1 MAPASG
7 VADSDG
13 VGAAAL
19 GVLEAL
25 GAGATDA
32 VGVEEAL
39 SLAVADG
46 VEEPGVDPDGAE
58 DDGIELDCGADDG
71 VELDCVA
78 LEGAGLA
85 GAGLE
90 GIELGGA
97 ELGGACSE
105 RVVGAVVFLDG
116 VDEVADAAS
125 GEGTGVVGR
134 ANAGAAAA
142 VTEEVA
148 ASAR

>member
-1 MAPASG
+1 M
-7 VADSDG
+7 
-13 VGAAAL
+13 
-19 GVLEAL
+19 LEAL

-39 SLAVADG
+39 SLGVADG

-58 DDGIELDCGADDG
+58 DDGIELDCGA
-71 VELDCVA
+71 

-90 GIELGGA
+90 GFELGGA

-125 GEGTGVVGR
+125 GEGTGVIGR
-134 ANAGAAAA
+134 TNAGAAAA